1 MQRSR
6 ISGFIACAIAV
17 VLAGLFINYAFV
29 EISAFEISN
38 IGLFDAYTYYALA
51 IPIALVALGICGTGF
66 WVGWTILTIKV
77 APPMPEIVEKKD
89 YAKVKALF
97 LCLFTLGLAALFI
110 YGLYIRNYWA
120 LAIPAAAVTLV
131 VLGMVFWV
139 GIAIISARS
148 TLPEDKKQ

>member
-1 MQRSR
+1 M
-6 ISGFIACAIAV
+6 AL

-29 EISAFEISN
+29 EISAFEISD

-51 IPIALVALGICGTGF
+51 IPISLVALAVCGTGF

-89 YAKVKALF
+89 YAKVKALL
-97 LCLFTLGLAALFI
+97 LCLFTLALAALFV

-120 LAIPAAAVTLV
+120 LAVPAAAVTLV

-139 GIAIISARS
+139 GLAIISARS